1 MFAAMPSDT
10 LRRLEYFRLALQ
22 LVDRGSA
29 HVPTRLSEHFDQVL
43 SQARILVVD
52 PTAVT
57 LDVIPQAVH
66 LANDMRR
73 GSALRDALDGIAGL
87 ADISPMIAHNV
98 LCSLDPNFASSD

>member
-1 MFAAMPSDT
+1 
-10 LRRLEYFRLALQ
+10 
-22 LVDRGSA
+22 
-29 HVPTRLSEHFDQVL
+29 
-43 SQARILVVD
+43 
-52 PTAVT
+52 
-57 LDVIPQAVH
+57 VIPQAVH